1 VAFQDRTL
9 AVHRGGDFYDINF
22 GTFHRRYRF
31 LFINCHADY
40 IGLKA
45 MSVAKWYVVHTQ
57 TGAEAKAKA
66 NLESRA
72 ESAGLRHLI
81 HQVLIPTEK
90 VSEVREG
97 KKRITERKFFPGYIL
112 VQMELTEDTWYL
124 VKNTPGISGFV
135 GSGKTPIP
143 LSEEDVNQILQQ
155 QEEKTSKPKPKVEF
169 IQGESVRVKEGAFA
183 NFNGVIEEIN
193 PNRGKLKVMVTI
205 FGRSTPVELEYWQ
218 VEKI

>member
-1 VAFQDRTL
+1 MV
-9 AVHRGGDFYDINF
+9 
-22 GTFHRRYRF
+22 
-31 LFINCHADY
+31 
-40 IGLKA
+40 
-45 MSVAKWYVVHTQ
+45 SSKWYVVHTQ
-57 TGAEAKAKA
+57 TGVETKAKA

-72 ESAGLRHLI
+72 ETAGLRHLI

-112 VQMELTEDTWYL
+112 VQMDLTEESWYL

-143 LSEEDVNQILQQ
+143 LSDTDVSQILTQ

-169 IQGESVRVKEGAFA
+169 GPGESVRVKEGAFA